1 LATLERTIMT
11 DPVPDAIDYRFA
23 STEGDAS
30 FDCRSEEIDESGTDA
45 DSRRALQPADWRST
59 AEGLVPVRTWGDG
72 TGRAADER
80 PIVFIVD
87 DDISVRGSLE
97 LLVRTA
103 GWIPQINACGREFL
117 SRPRADVPNC
127 LILDLNLSDLNG
139 LDIQKLIC
147 AERTETPIIF
157 VSGFGNVPVSV
168 KAMKA
173 GAIEFLTKPID
184 EEALLGAIENALER
198 SRAQLARNSEVQ
210 ELRERYASLSR
221 RERQI
226 MALVVSGKMNKQI
239 AFALGISEVT
249 VKAHRGQMNRK
260 MMARSVPDL
269 VNMCAKLDLGP
280 EQGAS
285 AVNVASRS
293 G

>member
-1 LATLERTIMT
+1 MT
-11 DPVPDAIDYRFA
+11 DPVPDAIGYRFA
-23 STEGDAS
+23 STEGDDS
-30 FDCRSEEIDESGTDA
+30 FDCRSGQADEFGTAA
-45 DSRRALQPADWRST
+45 DSPRALSMRALGCEAAIRP
-59 AEGLVPVRTWGDG
+59 
-72 TGRAADER
+72 AADET

-97 LLVRTA
+97 LLVSSV
-103 GWIPQINACGREFL
+103 GWIPQTNACGREFL
-117 SRPRADVPNC
+117 SRPRANVPNC
-127 LILDLNLSDLNG
+127 LILDLNLSDLCG
-139 LDIQKLIC
+139 LDLQRLIR

-157 VSGFGNVPVSV
+157 VSGYGDVPISV
-168 KAMKA
+168 EAMKA

-184 EEALLGAIENALER
+184 EEALLNAIGNALER
-198 SRAQLARNSEVQ
+198 SRAQLALNSEV
-210 ELRERYASLSR
+210 EALRNRYSSLSR

-226 MALVVSGKMNKQI
+226 MALVVSGMMNKQI

-269 VNMCAKLDLGP
+269 VNMCAKLNLDDELG
-280 EQGAS
+280 S
-285 AVNVASRS
+285 LTVNVSSRA

>member
-1 LATLERTIMT
+1 MT
-11 DPVPDAIDYRFA
+11 DPVPEAIGYRFA
-23 STEGDAS
+23 SIEGDDS
-30 FDCRSEEIDESGTDA
+30 FDCRSQQADEFVTASDLPSA
-45 DSRRALQPADWRST
+45 FQPQDWRST
-59 AEGLVPVRTWGDG
+59 LERSMPALGCEAAMGP
-72 TGRAADER
+72 AADEK

-97 LLVRTA
+97 LLVSSA
-103 GWIPQINACGREFL
+103 GWIPQTNACGREFL
-117 SRPRADVPNC
+117 ARPRASVANC
-127 LILDLNLSDLNG
+127 LILDLNLSDLCG
-139 LDIQKLIC
+139 LDIQRLIR

-157 VSGFGNVPVSV
+157 VSGYGDVPISV
-168 KAMKA
+168 EAMKA

-184 EEALLGAIENALER
+184 EDALLSAIGNALER
-198 SRAQLARNSEVQ
+198 SRAQLALNSEVE
-210 ELRERYASLSR
+210 ELRDRYSSLSR

-226 MALVVSGKMNKQI
+226 MALVISGKMNKQI

-269 VNMCAKLDLGP
+269 VNMCAKLNL
-280 EQGAS
+280 EQDPSTG
-285 AVNVASRS
+285 NVSSRS

>member
-1 LATLERTIMT
+1 MA
-11 DPVPDAIDYRFA
+11 DPVPDATGYRFA
-23 STEGDAS
+23 STESDDS
-30 FDCRSEEIDESGTDA
+30 FDCRYAQIDELGTAA
-45 DSRRALQPADWRST
+45 DSPRAFQPQDWRST
-59 AEGLVPVRTWGDG
+59 G
-72 TGRAADER
+72 ER
-80 PIVFIVD
+80 PTRAPNCGAATGGAVEGTPTVFIVD
-87 DDISVRGSLE
+87 DDTSVRESLE
-97 LLVRTA
+97 LLVHSL
-103 GWIPQINACGREFL
+103 GWIAETNACGREFL
-117 SRPRADVPNC
+117 SRPRANVPNC

-157 VSGFGNVPVSV
+157 VSGFGDVPVSV
-168 KAMKA
+168 EAMKA

-184 EEALLGAIENALER
+184 EDALLGAIGSALER
-198 SRAQLARNSEVQ
+198 SRAQLALNSEVQ
-210 ELRERYASLSR
+210 ELRDRYASLSR

-260 MMARSVPDL
+260 MVARSVPDL
-269 VNMCAKLDLGP
+269 VNMCAKLNL
-280 EQGAS
+280 EQDPS
-285 AVNVASRS
+285 TVNVSSRS

>member
-1 LATLERTIMT
+1 MIMN
-11 DPVPDAIDYRFA
+11 DPVSDAIGDMHA
-23 STEGDAS
+23 SAEGDDS
-30 FDCRSEEIDESGTDA
+30 FDFGDA
-45 DSRRALQPADWRST
+45 HIAELEHLAVNSPHAFQTRGWRST
-59 AEGLVPVRTWGDG
+59 ADGSTIALAYEAVPD
-72 TGRAADER
+72 RAVDDR

-97 LLVRTA
+97 LLVSSA
-103 GWIPQINACGREFL
+103 GWVPKTNACGREFL
-117 SRPRADVPNC
+117 ARPRASVANC
-127 LILDLNLSDLNG
+127 LILDLNLSDVCG
-139 LDIQKLIC
+139 LDIQRLIR

-157 VSGFGNVPVSV
+157 VSGYGDVPISV
-168 KAMKA
+168 EAMKA

-184 EEALLGAIENALER
+184 EDALLSAIANALER
-198 SRAQLARNSEVQ
+198 SRAQLALNSEVQ
-210 ELRERYASLSR
+210 ELRDRYSSLSR

-226 MALVVSGKMNKQI
+226 MALVVSGMMNKQI

-269 VNMCAKLDLGP
+269 VNMCAKLNLDHELGP
-280 EQGAS
+280 S
-285 AVNVASRS
+285 TVNVMSRA

>member
-1 LATLERTIMT
+1 MT
-11 DPVPDAIDYRFA
+11 DPVTDAIGYRFA
-23 STEGDAS
+23 CTEGDDS
-30 FDCRSEEIDESGTDA
+30 FDCRSQQADEFVTAS
-45 DSRRALQPADWRST
+45 DSPRAFQPQDWRST
-59 AEGLVPVRTWGDG
+59 LERSMPPLGCEAAIGP
-72 TGRAADER
+72 AADET

-97 LLVRTA
+97 LLVSSV
-103 GWIPQINACGREFL
+103 GWIPQTNACGREFL
-117 SRPRADVPNC
+117 SRPRAKVPNC

-139 LDIQKLIC
+139 LDVQKLIC

-157 VSGFGNVPVSV
+157 VSGFGDVPISV
-168 KAMKA
+168 EAMKA

-184 EEALLGAIENALER
+184 EDALLSAIRNALQR
-198 SRAQLARNSEVQ
+198 SRAQLALNSEVQ
-210 ELRERYASLSR
+210 ELRDRYSSLSR

-226 MALVVSGKMNKQI
+226 MALVISGKMNKQI

-269 VNMCAKLDLGP
+269 VNMCAKLNLDAELGP
-280 EQGAS
+280 S
-285 AVNVASRS
+285 TVNVAWQA

>member
-1 LATLERTIMT
+1 
-11 DPVPDAIDYRFA
+11 VPD
-23 STEGDAS
+23 
-30 FDCRSEEIDESGTDA
+30 
-45 DSRRALQPADWRST
+45 RA
-59 AEGLVPVRTWGDG
+59 VDG
-72 TGRAADER
+72 R

-97 LLVRTA
+97 LLVSSA
-103 GWIPQINACGREFL
+103 GWVPKTNACGREFL
-117 SRPRADVPNC
+117 ARPRASVANC
-127 LILDLNLSDLNG
+127 LILDLNLSDFCG
-139 LDIQKLIC
+139 LDIQRLIR

-157 VSGFGNVPVSV
+157 VSGYGDVPISV
-168 KAMKA
+168 EAMKA

-184 EEALLGAIENALER
+184 EDALLSAIANALER
-198 SRAQLARNSEVQ
+198 SRAQLALNSEVQ
-210 ELRERYASLSR
+210 ELRDRYSSLSR

-226 MALVVSGKMNKQI
+226 MALVVSGMMNKQI

-269 VNMCAKLDLGP
+269 VNMCAKLNLDHELGP
-280 EQGAS
+280 S
-285 AVNVASRS
+285 TVNVISRA